1 MSYFPA
7 FLKLDHK
14 KILLI
19 GGGVIAYEKLKHLLE
34 FGSNIS
40 VIASA
45 LSPQMHAVLEEKKLH
60 FKVRKYERGDIE
72 KFDIVVVAID
82 NIALQE
88 EIFQES
94 RGYNCLCNC
103 VDSVEYCDF
112 IFSAYIKKDDLI
124 VAVSTSGSSPAFAKQ
139 FKNYLLELIPPDIGV
154 FLSQMAYLR
163 KTLPKGKE
171 RMKMLEQKVQEYI
184 KSWRK

>member
-14 KILLI
+14 EILLI
-19 GGGVIAYEKLKHLLE
+19 GGGTVAHDKLNHLLE

-40 VIASA
+40 VIASE
-45 LSPQMHAVLEEKKLH
+45 LLPQMRAILEEKNLS
-60 FKVRKYERGDIE
+60 FELREYRSGDIKE
-72 KFDIVVVAID
+72 FDIVVVAID
-82 NIALQE
+82 NIALQA
-88 EIFQES
+88 EIFKES

-112 IFSAYIKKDDLI
+112 IFSAYIKKDDLV
-124 VAVSTSGSSPAFAKQ
+124 VAVSTSGTSPAFAKQ
-139 FKNYLLELIPPDIGV
+139 FKNYLLELIPSDVGA
-154 FLSQMAYLR
+154 FLSHMAYLR
-163 KTLPKGKE
+163 KTLPKGRE
-171 RMKMLEQKVQEYI
+171 RMKMLEQKAHEYI

>member
-19 GGGVIAYEKLKHLLE
+19 GGGVIAYDKLKHLLE

-40 VIASA
+40 VIACE
-45 LSPQMHAVLEEKKLH
+45 LLPQMRTVLEEKNLP
-60 FKVRKYERGDIE
+60 FKVREYRVGDIKE
-72 KFDIVVVAID
+72 FDIVVVAVD
-82 NIALQE
+82 NIALQA
-88 EIFQES
+88 EIFKES

-103 VDSVEYCDF
+103 VDSLEYCDF

-139 FKNYLLELIPPDIGV
+139 FKNYLLELIPSDVGI
-154 FLSQMAYLR
+154 FLSHMADLR

-171 RMKMLEQKVQEYI
+171 RMKMLEQKAQEYI
-184 KSWRK
+184 KNWRK